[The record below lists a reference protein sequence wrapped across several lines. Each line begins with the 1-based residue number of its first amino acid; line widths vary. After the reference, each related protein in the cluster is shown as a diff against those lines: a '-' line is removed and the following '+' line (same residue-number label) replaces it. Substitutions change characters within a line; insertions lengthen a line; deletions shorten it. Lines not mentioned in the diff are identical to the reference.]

1 MSQQN
6 LNAVD
11 AIADREAAERDD
23 LLIVGVRPATGTRVR
38 TDVLDSITSM
48 IGMVPDAVLHLS
60 VGRAADGVTGSPAT
74 SVRVH
79 VAGPAGSGELLD
91 ELATVLDPYVETTS
105 SRKDVPAVAWL
116 AEHRWILRPDVSR
129 FGFITG
135 ENGGAGE
142 TTIRAYE
149 WTAENPVAQD
159 DYHRLWRALSTWP
172 DGRVDV
178 TVRAGAQSAFRV
190 TITLVGAARPP
201 LSVRAAV
208 ENWFPG
214 LRAVPATGEVAELRC
229 VAADTQL
236 ALLLPLP
243 VSDVVPVG
251 FLSGSPAPLPVSMTS
266 EAFGTHADESDTVRI
281 GFARTDAHETIDAAL
296 EDEELRR
303 HVHVVGATGTGKST
317 LLADMV
323 HQIAHSGH
331 GALVLDP
338 HGTLVDRIVEELPE
352 CAADRV
358 QVVRADDLEHVVP
371 LNPLAGGDDTQL
383 DTAIADMCEMFY
395 ELYDPNRTGI
405 VGPRFEERLGYAL
418 RGLALLRGNRASL
431 LDVPIILDHQ
441 GMRRALFK
449 KLTDPRVKR
458 WWYNDDRHTKSNE
471 YADLVSWTTCKFER
485 FSASPALRAIL
496 GSGADAYDPVGAM
509 DDGRI
514 ILVDLAK
521 GQIGST
527 GARMLGYLL
536 LNRFWVAA
544 MNRNTDRRFHVIVDE
559 AHAVMAGSLVNMLSE
574 GRKFGLSVTVAHQ
587 YLDQLAPDIRNGL
600 SGNVGTTVMF
610 RVGGRHADEQAAV
623 MGKQIDATT
632 LANLPTFS
640 SVVVRTAS
648 ESVNSRPH
656 TVVVGGKVH
665 PCRRADAD
673 TVVRGSWDRVAE
685 FNREVTQFDPDDE
698 YPANGSRPGRASGN
712 GENGS
717 FLDEWLEKRRRAAE
731 SGSGSADDQSA

>member
-1 MSQQN
+1 MRRQN
-6 LNAVD
+6 LNAVT
-11 AIADREAAERDD
+11 DRETAERDD
-23 LLIVGVRPATGTRVR
+23 LLIVGVRPATGTTVR
-38 TDVLDSITSM
+38 SDVLDSITSM

-60 VGRAADGVTGSPAT
+60 VGRAADGVTGSPTT

-79 VAGPAGSGELLD
+79 VTGPDGSGELLG

-105 SRKDVPAVAWL
+105 SRGVVPEVTRL
-116 AEHRWILRPDVSR
+116 AEHRWILRPEVSR

-135 ENGGAGE
+135 ENGEVGE
-142 TTIRAYE
+142 TTVRAYE
-149 WTAENPVAQD
+149 WTSENAVAQD
-159 DYHRLWRALSTWP
+159 DYHRLWGALSTWP

-178 TVRAGAQSAFRV
+178 TVRSGAQSTFRV
-190 TITLVGAARPP
+190 TITLVGASQPP

-214 LRAVPATGEVAELRC
+214 LRAVQATGEIAELRC

-236 ALLLPLP
+236 ALLMPLP
-243 VSDVVPVG
+243 VGDVVPVG
-251 FLSGSPAPLPVSMTS
+251 LLSGAPAPLPVSMTS
-266 EAFGTHADESDTVRI
+266 GAFGTHDAESVTVRI
-281 GFARTDAHETIDAAL
+281 GFAHTDAHETIDAAL
-296 EDEELRR
+296 GDEELRR
-303 HVHVVGATGTGKST
+303 HMHVVGATGTGKST

-338 HGTLVDRIVEELPE
+338 HGTLVDRIIEELPE
-352 CAADRV
+352 CAGDRV
-358 QVVRADDLEHVVP
+358 QVVRVDDLEHVVP
-371 LNPLAGGDDTQL
+371 LNPLAGGDETQL
-383 DTAIADMCEMFY
+383 DTAIADVCEMFY

-431 LDVPIILDHQ
+431 LDVPIILDHK

-449 KLTDPRVKR
+449 KLTDPRVKQ

-610 RVGGRHADEQAAV
+610 RIGGRHADEQAAV
-623 MGKQIDATT
+623 MGRQIDTTT
-632 LANLPTFS
+632 LANLPTFNAM
-640 SVVVRTAS
+640 VVRTAS

-656 TVVVGGKVH
+656 TVVVGGKAH

-673 TVVRGSWDRVAE
+673 GVVHAGWDRVA
-685 FNREVTQFDPDDE
+685 RSVGPIQQFDPDVE
-698 YPANGSRPGRASGN
+698 YPADDSRSRHISDKKK
-712 GENGS
+712 EESS
-717 FLDEWLEKRRRAAE
+717 FLDQWLEKRKQEAE
-731 SGSGSADDQSA
+731 SGAASGSGTTG